1 MALRFF
7 VAGLGVADVI
17 GRPSLLQR
25 AQATQ
30 LISQRRSVAPGDAA
44 GEPNPMLPSPIH
56 LEERA
61 RRAMLEAGFHPDF
74 PPEVLQEI
82 NAAKPGTAQVSAN
95 EPVDLRSLPWSSID
109 NDHSRDLDQVEY
121 VEKLS
126 DGTTRLLVGIAD
138 VDVMVPKGAA
148 LDQRAATECTSV
160 YTGVE
165 TFPMLPAEL
174 STDLTSLLEAQE
186 RLATVTE
193 LRIELSGDAE
203 YHAIY
208 PARIRNQAKLA
219 YSTTGAWLEGR
230 APIPTAIAS
239 VPGMVAQ
246 IRLQQETATRLR
258 LFRKQHGALAFSS
271 HEATPVLENGAVKDL
286 VVREHNAAEDVIES
300 FMVAANVA
308 MAKYLRDQQRPSIRR
323 VVKTPRRWDRI
334 QAIAAQ
340 YGTRLPDVPDPRAL
354 AEFLANRQT
363 ADPLHFPDLSLAIVK
378 LLGPGEYVVEAPGTE
393 KEGHFGLAVSDYTH
407 STAPNR
413 RYADLVTQ
421 RLLKATAAGRPSPYA
436 IPELTLIASRC
447 TDREDAAR
455 KVERLVRKVIAASL
469 LSRRVGER
477 FNSIVT
483 GASPKGTYVRLL
495 DFPAEG
501 RLVRGAQGVD
511 VGDKLSVRLVSV
523 DVDKGFIDLERV
535 S

>member
-1 MALRFF
+1 
-7 VAGLGVADVI
+7 
-17 GRPSLLQR
+17 
-25 AQATQ
+25 
-30 LISQRRSVAPGDAA
+30 
-44 GEPNPMLPSPIH
+44 
-56 LEERA
+56 
-61 RRAMLEAGFHPDF
+61 
-74 PPEVLQEI
+74 
-82 NAAKPGTAQVSAN
+82 
-95 EPVDLRSLPWSSID
+95 
-109 NDHSRDLDQVEY
+109 
-121 VEKLS
+121 
-126 DGTTRLLVGIAD
+126 
-138 VDVMVPKGAA
+138 
-148 LDQRAATECTSV
+148 
-160 YTGVE
+160 
-165 TFPMLPAEL
+165 
-174 STDLTSLLEAQE
+174 LLEAQE

-193 LRIELSGDAE
+193 LHIELSGEAE

-239 VPGMVAQ
+239 VPGMEAQ
-246 IRLQQETATRLR
+246 IRLQQETAGKLR

-271 HEATPVLENGAVKDL
+271 HEATPVVENGAVKDL
-286 VVREHNAAEDVIES
+286 TIREHNAAEDIIES

-323 VVKTPRRWDRI
+323 VVKTPKRWDRI

-354 AEFLANRQT
+354 SDFLANRQT
-363 ADPLHFPDLSLAIVK
+363 ADPLHFPDLSLSIIK
-378 LLGPGEYVVEAPGTE
+378 LLGPGEYAVEAPGRE
-393 KEGHFGLAVSDYTH
+393 KEGHFGLAVNDYTH

-421 RLLKATAAGRPSPYA
+421 RLLKATVAGHPSPYA
-436 IPELTLIASRC
+436 IPELTLIASHC

-455 KVERLVRKVIAASL
+455 KVERLMHKVIAACL
-469 LSRRVGER
+469 LSQRVGEH
-477 FNSIVT
+477 FNGVIT
-483 GASPKGTYVRLL
+483 GASPKGTYIRLL

-501 RLVRGAQGVD
+501 RLVHGAQGVD
-511 VGDKLSVRLVSV
+511 VGDKLSVRLASV